1 MLAYF
6 ASSHRKIC

>member
-6 ASSHRKIC
+6 AAFHRDL